1 MATISRNEQRINNLC
16 ISKGFDPCDVCAL
29 TKLLLEHYRSGFEI
43 PQLFKIDLDSDGI
56 RDQKISMRRDFLEA
70 MRLPLKESTEYLDR
84 IFQNLRDCTWMR
96 SVIDMVL
103 DAIADGICEGDLYKR
118 IIENYYLNSES
129 ISNEEM
135 ARAEN
140 LSTASIERK
149 KREAIKYLGIS
160 MYIYACCREQEERDQ
175 YDRAR

>member
-16 ISKGFDPCDVCAL
+16 ISNGFEPKDVCDL

-43 PQLFKIDLDSDGI
+43 PQLFKINLDSDGI

-70 MRLPLKESTEYLDR
+70 MRLPLKDSTEYLDR
-84 IFQNLRDCTWMR
+84 IFQNLRDCNWMR
-96 SVIDMVL
+96 SIIDMVL
-103 DAIADGICEGDLYKR
+103 DQIAGGICEGDLYKR
-118 IIENYYLNSES
+118 IIENYYLNSDS

-160 MYIYACCREQEERDQ
+160 MYKYACCREQEERDQ